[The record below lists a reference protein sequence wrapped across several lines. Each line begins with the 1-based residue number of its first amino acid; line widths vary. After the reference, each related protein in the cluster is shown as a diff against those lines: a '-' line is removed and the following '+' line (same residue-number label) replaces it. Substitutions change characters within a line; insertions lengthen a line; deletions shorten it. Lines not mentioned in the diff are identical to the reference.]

1 MLATHDHA
9 GVTTDAL
16 LRQVWGRRG
25 SDDTNRV
32 RTVVKKLRAWLGDDA
47 SVGRCVRA
55 PKSEQAEDLVN
66 DRVGAAPVPGPSVD
80 AAVFLPVPP
89 LTYRPLVI
97 AEESR
102 VGVGRHTGG
111 HPRDLGQREELTTNC

>member
-32 RTVVKKLRAWLGDDA
+32 RTVVKKLPRIA
-47 SVGRCVRA
+47 GRRRHRSSEIVRT
-55 PKSEQAEDLVN
+55 
-66 DRVGAAPVPGPSVD
+66 
-80 AAVFLPVPP
+80 PP
-89 LTYRPLVI
+89 L
-97 AEESR
+97 SG
-102 VGVGRHTGG
+102 GVSGRRNLNRRKTS
-111 HPRDLGQREELTTNC
+111 